1 MLRAGLGPE
10 SLVLRRVRHADA
22 GAIDDLYRVPSQP
35 PLRIENIALQA
46 GSARINSRVPAGA
59 TTGNG
64 IISASSRF
72 FFMRTTPPIPADLR
86 LRCGHCGRDSGLT
99 LVEVMV
105 SCAMIVLVCTSF
117 MTAFTQLNQMAM
129 VSRLYT
135 GAYAQAQSQIDLIAS
150 DTPFQPQNGLIPTEL
165 TPGTTTATVAVYQD
179 PVSNNT
185 INGTMTTTVASSNTT
200 YTQGSI
206 TETLYLYEAYV
217 NVAYTYRGR
226 NYNVSFSTLR
236 TSDI

>member
-1 MLRAGLGPE
+1 LLRAGLGPE

-64 IISASSRF
+64 IISASND
-72 FFMRTTPPIPADLR
+72 FFMRTAPPTPAALR
-86 LRCGHCGRDSGLT
+86 LRRGHCGRESGLT
-99 LVEVMV
+99 LVEVMI

-185 INGTMTTTVASSNTT
+185 INGTMTTTVTTANTN
-200 YTQGSI
+200 YTQGTT

-217 NVAYTYRGR
+217 NVAYTYRGK
-226 NYNVSFSTLR
+226 NYSVAFSTLR

>member
-1 MLRAGLGPE
+1 M
-10 SLVLRRVRHADA
+10 
-22 GAIDDLYRVPSQP
+22 I
-35 PLRIENIALQA
+35 
-46 GSARINSRVPAGA
+46 
-59 TTGNG
+59 
-64 IISASSRF
+64 
-72 FFMRTTPPIPADLR
+72 
-86 LRCGHCGRDSGLT
+86 
-99 LVEVMV
+99 

-117 MTAFTQLNQMAM
+117 VTAFSQLNQMAM

-165 TPGTTTATVAVYQD
+165 TPGTTTATVTVYQD
-179 PVSNNT
+179 PISNT
-185 INGTMTTTVASSNTT
+185 TTNGTRTTTVASSNTT

-217 NVAYTYRGR
+217 NVAYTYRGKS
-226 NYNVSFSTLR
+226 YSVAFSTLR